1 MRPLLTFLMTLTALG
16 CGGKQVP
23 TAPDQPIPIIVAFG
37 DSLTSGPGLNLG
49 QTWPALV
56 QRRLD
61 DEGFNYRVINSG
73 VSGDTSSEAVERIDA
88 ALVPATRIMVLALG
102 INDGLRGVPTATLEK
117 NLATIIERAKAKDI
131 AVLLC
136 GMEAPPLRGLTY
148 SIEFHR
154 VFTRIADR
162 YQLLLVPFFLL
173 GVVGHSDLTLSDHVH
188 PNAAGHKIIA
198 DAIWQ
203 YLKPMLT
210 R

>member
-1 MRPLLTFLMTLTALG
+1 MRPLLTFLITLTALG

-23 TAPDQPIPIIVAFG
+23 TAPDQLIPIIVAFG
-37 DSLTSGPGLNLG
+37 DSLTSGPELNLG

-73 VSGDTSSEAVERIDA
+73 VSGDTSSEAVERIDT
-88 ALVPATRIMVLALG
+88 ALVPDTRIMVLALG
-102 INDGLRGVPTATLEK
+102 INDGVRGVPTATLEK

-162 YQLLLVPFFLL
+162 YQLPLVPFFLL
-173 GVVGHSDLTLSDHVH
+173 GVVGHSDLTLPDHVH
-188 PNAAGHKIIA
+188 PNAAGHRVIA